1 MLECIHK
8 QKSGKAVG
16 FDGVAMEANMNGGPK
31 LAIHLC
37 ILFNHFIELRYIPN
51 SVMQSLIIPLV
62 KNKNGDCKQLSCNSY
77 IYTVGH
83 RKHTKMCFTITF
95 VKLDGF

>member
-62 KNKNGDCKQLSCNSY
+62 KNKNDDLSDASNYRAIAMYCN
-77 IYTVGH
+77 
-83 RKHTKMCFTITF
+83 F
-95 VKLDGF
+95 